1 MTAQKEFARIAN
13 TEAAVITKSRK
24 ATIMVNKLLVAESL
38 VVFCIVLSVHAVVW
52 DRFSWCAL
60 ALAVQTF
67 YVQHKWDRLLQSGG
81 AVFQYRSS
89 ANSGLLPASMIIP
102 LLGIVIR
109 ERCKAS
115 GNVYFERYGVVV
127 SATGMTLAYFLSI
140 IALGITK
147 PVPKNTCIV
156 SGAAGSAILYTMKNS
171 LAVSEVIEVLEV
183 LLIFVYLSMILLYL
197 MPRCFTP
204 GEALLVLGGLSFVLN
219 QLIKRSLNA
228 AGGKGDPAD
237 YLLLVTLVAL
247 VLLGII
253 FSALFFFMDSSTWT
267 SSLFF
272 YLMTAVLGLGI
283 FVPWLQ
289 YLIKRQPL
297 FWLVEF
303 LVQSWTRLYLLS
315 YWVLLALSA
324 CVIVLYQN
332 SKRTP
337 DSKKLQV
344 STVTRKYF
352 HFLAVATY
360 IPGILYDMQLLFVAS
375 VACLAVFVLL
385 EYIRYFR
392 IRPLGQTLRQLLT
405 LFLDERDSGPL
416 ILTHIYL
423 LLGMSLPVWLFPR
436 LCAASLSSPS
446 TLLPYCGVLA
456 VGVGDTIASV
466 CGSSMGEIKWPG
478 TKKTFEG
485 TMMGIFAQVIAVAL
499 ILILD
504 TNVNMNSGYGWL
516 LGSITLVSLLEA
528 FTTQIDNLLL
538 PLYLHILL
546 MI

>member
-1 MTAQKEFARIAN
+1 
-13 TEAAVITKSRK
+13 
-24 ATIMVNKLLVAESL
+24 MVNKLVLAESL
-38 VVFCIVLSVHAVVW
+38 VVFCIVLCIHGVVW

-60 ALAVQTF
+60 ALAVQAF

-81 AVFQYRSS
+81 AVFHYRSA
-89 ANSGLLPASMIIP
+89 ANSGLLPASMVIP
-102 LLGIVIR
+102 LLGIVMR
-109 ERCKAS
+109 ERCKVS

-127 SATGMTLAYFLSI
+127 SATGMALASFLSI

-147 PVPKNTCIV
+147 PLPRNTCIV
-156 SGAAGSAILYTMKNS
+156 SGAAGAAILYTMKNS
-171 LAVSEVIEVLEV
+171 LTVSEVIEVLEV
-183 LLIFVYLSMILLYL
+183 LLIFVYLSMIILYL
-197 MPRCFTP
+197 LPRCFTP
-204 GEALLVLGGLSFVLN
+204 GEALLILGALSFVLN
-219 QLIKRSLNA
+219 QLIKHSLSSV
-228 AGGKGDPAD
+228 GSRGDPAH

-253 FSALFFFMDSSTWT
+253 FATLFFFMESSTWT

-272 YLMTAVLGLGI
+272 YMMTAVLGLGV

-289 YLIKRQPL
+289 LLIQQHPL

-303 LVQSWTRLYLLS
+303 LLQTQTRLYLLS
-315 YWVLLALSA
+315 FWTLLLLFA
-324 CVIVLYQN
+324 CSVVLYQN
-332 SKRTP
+332 SKRTTE
-337 DSKKLQV
+337 SKKLQV

-360 IPGILYDMQLLFVAS
+360 IPGLIYDRQLLFVAS
-375 VACLAVFVLL
+375 VVCLAVFVLL
-385 EYIRYFR
+385 EYARYFR
-392 IRPLGQTLRQLLT
+392 IKPIGQALRNLLT

-436 LCAASLSSPS
+436 LCSASLSGPS
-446 TLLPYCGVLA
+446 TLLPYCGVLS

-485 TMMGIFAQVIAVAL
+485 TMMSIFAQIITVAL
-499 ILILD
+499 ILVFD
-504 TNVNMNSGYGWL
+504 TSVIMNSGYIWIV
-516 LGSITLVSLLEA
+516 GSITLVSLLEA
-528 FTTQIDNLLL
+528 FTTQIDNLIL
-538 PLYLHILL
+538 PLYLHIL
-546 MI
+546 MMV

>member
-1 MTAQKEFARIAN
+1 
-13 TEAAVITKSRK
+13 
-24 ATIMVNKLLVAESL
+24 MVNKLLLAESL
-38 VVFCIVLSVHAVVW
+38 VVFCIVLTIHTVVW

-60 ALAVQTF
+60 ALAVQAF

-109 ERCKAS
+109 ERCKVS
-115 GNVYFERYGVVV
+115 GNVSFERYGVVV
-127 SATGMTLAYFLSI
+127 SATGMALAYFLSI

-204 GEALLVLGGLSFVLN
+204 GEALIVLGGLSFVIN

-228 AGGKGDPAD
+228 VGGKGDPAE
-237 YLLLVTLVAL
+237 YLLLVTVMAL
-247 VLLGII
+247 VLLGIF

-267 SSLFF
+267 SSVFF
-272 YLMTAVLGLGI
+272 YMMTAVLGLGV
-283 FVPWLQ
+283 FLPWLQ
-289 YLIKRQPL
+289 YLIKRHPV

-303 LVQSWTRLYLLS
+303 LIQSSTRLYLLG

-324 CVIVLYQN
+324 GAVVLYQN

-360 IPGILYDMQLLFVAS
+360 IPGIIYDMQLLFVSS
-375 VACLAVFVLL
+375 VACFAAFVLL

-392 IRPLGQTLRQLLT
+392 IRPLGQTLRNLLT

-423 LLGMSLPVWLFPR
+423 LLGMSLPIWLFPR
-436 LCAASLSSPS
+436 LCASSFSSPS

-456 VGVGDTIASV
+456 VGVGDTIASI
-466 CGSSMGEIKWPG
+466 CGSALGEIKWPG

-485 TMMGIFAQVIAVAL
+485 TMMAIFAQIIAVAL
-499 ILILD
+499 LLICD
-504 TNVNMNSGYGWL
+504 TNVTMNSGYVWL
-516 LGSITLVSLLEA
+516 LGSITLVTLLEA
-528 FTTQIDNLLL
+528 FTTQIDNILL
-538 PLYLHILL
+538 PLYLHIML